1 MFGAG
6 LPRDF
11 PLKALAS
18 GKCISCIL
26 QCLATTSTFNICS
39 RCSWAL
45 KGTVFAFF
53 PCDLQDRLKRGKV
66 SVFSSLQCYVFKT
79 ILPPFM
85 QSEPRTL
92 VTTGV
97 TWLASLNPAQSG
109 QLQNKKQHKHVH
121 HQGSLQS
128 PTCILGR
135 KACPSHPTS
144 VIGLN
149 CFLMLGTWG
158 QILPPGEGRVV
169 PGGLSIQRA
178 WAPNHQEMAWLGLC
192 LPQTP
197 WSPVSKKQKQDLSIP
212 WSCGDHLVAALD

>member
-1 MFGAG
+1 MFGAE

-39 RCSWAL
+39 RCIWAL

-66 SVFSSLQCYVFKT
+66 YLFFFPSVVCLRPSYLHLCKANPGHWSPQALHGWPLSIRPSPVNFKT
-79 ILPPFM
+79 K
-85 QSEPRTL
+85 R
-92 VTTGV
+92 
-97 TWLASLNPAQSG
+97 
-109 QLQNKKQHKHVH
+109 QHKRVH
-121 HQGSLQS
+121 HQGSPQS

-135 KACPSHPTS
+135 KACPSHPAS

-149 CFLMLGTWG
+149 CFLMLGTWD
-158 QILPPGEGRVV
+158 QILPPGEGHVI
-169 PGGLSIQRA
+169 PGGLSI
-178 WAPNHQEMAWLGLC
+178 
-192 LPQTP
+192 
-197 WSPVSKKQKQDLSIP
+197 
-212 WSCGDHLVAALD
+212 